1 MPKNAELE
9 IDRVE
14 LCIPG
19 VFWVQKNASALIKE
33 IHRAPELEIGERFSS
48 VANEVG
54 LTGGDIEVEK
64 DLLTTGQN
72 LILPNTQSING
83 L

>member
-1 MPKNAELE
+1 MPKNAESE
-9 IDRVE
+9 IDRVK

-19 VFWVQKNASALIKE
+19 VFCRKNASALIKE
-33 IHRAPELEIGERFSS
+33 IHGAPESEIGERFSS

-54 LTGGDIEVEK
+54 QTGGDVEVEK
-64 DLLTTGQN
+64 DLLTTGWN